1 MFLQPGSHNDRRT
14 KIPRDVTAY
23 QRFRLLD
30 DDFMTKNFEE
40 KIEATELV
48 LCIVL
53 NKPDIRVI
61 KVQTQHEEYQR
72 TLFKT

>member
-1 MFLQPGSHNDRRT
+1 MTEERKYQEMLQRIRG
-14 KIPRDVTAY
+14 
-23 QRFRLLD
+23 FRLLD